1 MLSRAP
7 TVAVAVLL
15 ALAVAGLAASGPFSR
30 ASQPQAAGLT
40 GTALVASLSAAE
52 GIAFVAFLVVLA
64 SARPQRPPKDQD
76 EPPRIRIPWWVKVL
90 GVVACTFAVAAPLA
104 LLVARRGRRASQSP
118 APFLVHPG
126 APAAG
131 GSSHTTVHSS
141 GWSLVAGMVL
151 AIALVAVVTIR
162 SRRRRT
168 APRIARAGTLNDSL
182 AAARAALAA
191 GATPREAIIACYT
204 AMERGLAD
212 AGSAPDAADTP
223 AEVLTRAT
231 SSGIP
236 RSAAAEA
243 LTGLFRR
250 ARYSDDPMTSADSAA
265 AADALARMRAELAD
279 RP

>member
-1 MLSRAP
+1 VLSRAP

-15 ALAVAGLAASGPFSR
+15 ALAVAGLQASGPFSR
-30 ASQPQAAGLT
+30 ATQPEAAGLT
-40 GTALVASLSAAE
+40 GTALVASLSVAE
-52 GIAFVAFLVVLA
+52 GIAFIAFLVLLA
-64 SARPQRPPKDQD
+64 SARPRRPPKDQD

-90 GVVACTFAVAAPLA
+90 GVVAGTFAVATPLA
-104 LLVARRGRRASQSP
+104 ILLARHARRASP

-151 AIALVAVVTIR
+151 AIALVAVVAVR
-162 SRRRRT
+162 SRRPARRR
-168 APRIARAGTLNDSL
+168 PGARPVTLNDSL

-250 ARYSDDPMTSADSAA
+250 ARYSDDPMTAADSAA

>member
-1 MLSRAP
+1 VLSRAP

-15 ALAVAGLAASGPFSR
+15 ALAVAGLQASGPFSR
-30 ASQPQAAGLT
+30 ATQPEAAGLT
-40 GTALVASLSAAE
+40 GTALVASLSVAE
-52 GIAFVAFLVVLA
+52 GIAFIAFLVLLA
-64 SARPQRPPKDQD
+64 SARPRRPPKDQD

-90 GVVACTFAVAAPLA
+90 GVVAGTFAVATPLA
-104 LLVARRGRRASQSP
+104 ILLARHARRASP

-141 GWSLVAGMVL
+141 GWSLVVGMVL
-151 AIALVAVVTIR
+151 AIALVVVVAVR
-162 SRRRRT
+162 SRRPARRR
-168 APRIARAGTLNDSL
+168 PGARPGTLNDSL

-204 AMERGLAD
+204 AMERGLAA

-250 ARYSDDPMTSADSAA
+250 ARYSDEPMTAADSAA